1 MTKREEL
8 FNQLLENSAKGR
20 KEIRK
25 ATRIHLTVTSLFH
38 LVIAIA
44 LLVWG
49 VNVLAPAMAKLTVD
63 DKLYMLSIFAGS
75 ILLFWLNGQAVG
87 RIEEARR
94 SFDNVND
101 IVIKHAER
109 AAKG

>member
-1 MTKREEL
+1 MTKEQMFE
-8 FNQLLENSAKGR
+8 QLLENSARGR

-25 ATRIHLTVTSLFH
+25 ATRIHLTITSSFH
-38 LVIAIA
+38 LVVAIA
-44 LLVWG
+44 LLAWG
-49 VNVLAPAMAKLTVD
+49 VNVLAPAMAKLSAD